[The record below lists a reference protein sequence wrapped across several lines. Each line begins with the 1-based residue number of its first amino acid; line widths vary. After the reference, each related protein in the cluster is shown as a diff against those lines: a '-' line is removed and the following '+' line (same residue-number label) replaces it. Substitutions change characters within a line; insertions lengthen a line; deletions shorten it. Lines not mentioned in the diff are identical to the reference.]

1 MHDIPIHITL
11 FHLNHFSMRTFL
23 FTCLLAVLSFTATAQ
38 VDAKLNVG
46 SLIFGGIGIAG
57 YQALSEKSSVSAGLG
72 YASTKFG
79 SDVYRYSNFRI
90 IPEYRYYL
98 NPRNGADRFFVGGY
112 GKLTFLTGKEID
124 NSGGEDFS
132 ATRGALG
139 ILFGNKWVS
148 NGGFVF
154 ELNLGLGRATV
165 FGADNDSEAAL
176 SAITALDLCLGI
188 IAGYRFGN

>member
-1 MHDIPIHITL
+1 
-11 FHLNHFSMRTFL
+11 MRIFL
-23 FTCLLAVLSFTATAQ
+23 FSCLMAFSLSASAQ

-46 SLIFGGIGIAG
+46 SLIFGGIGVAG
-57 YQALSEKSSVSAGLG
+57 DFALSEKSSLSAGLG

-98 NPRNGADRFFVGGY
+98 NPNLGADRFFVGGY
-112 GKLTFLTGKEID
+112 GKITFLTGKEID
-124 NSGGEDFS
+124 NGGGEDIS
-132 ATRGALG
+132 GTRGALG

-148 NGGFVF
+148 DGGFVF
-154 ELNLGLGRATV
+154 ELNMGIGRGTI
-165 FGADNDSEAAL
+165 FGKDTEVEAAL
-176 SAITALDLCLGI
+176 SLITALDFRLGI